1 MRNHPDSRYIRVALL
16 SVCVVALLAA
26 GGCSRLTLPG
36 VFSGVIEPSI
46 VPAKDQ
52 QGFSTAEHDFDFE
65 GSRVKLR
72 VPVDR
77 AVYAGAKN
85 AEKTTTF
92 IGRSQ
97 PADWV
102 GDHYR
107 SFVSET
113 HQEQFFISLLDA
125 LHAVRDQQNLSS
137 SRYVELVTSMTQTL
151 EYRIDPVS
159 LAPKFPIETLADG
172 YGDCDD
178 KTLLA
183 AALLARDGYDV
194 AILFFEP
201 EKHVALGIRAPGLE
215 YRNTGY
221 AFAETTLPS
230 LIGVVPEKL
239 AGDITL
245 ESKPTVVKIGSGQQ
259 GFEAGEQITFIED
272 RLKKVRKAAEGLSTH
287 IASGNS
293 QLNTVKA
300 TLDSARREAESATDP
315 SSAGAVIDRYNRL
328 VKEYNGLVA
337 QVNALVA
344 RHNALVEAERYAIEN
359 QTARPQIYDRLR
371 RLKL

>member
-1 MRNHPDSRYIRVALL
+1 MCVLAMLGLL
-16 SVCVVALLAA
+16 
-26 GGCSRLTLPG
+26 GCSRLTLPQ

-52 QGFSTAEHDFDFE
+52 QGFETAELDFEFE
-65 GSRVKLR
+65 GSPIQLR
-72 VPVDR
+72 IPVDR

-113 HQEQFFISLLDA
+113 HQEQFFVSLLDA
-125 LHAVRDQQNLSS
+125 LHAVRDKRNLTS
-137 SRYVELVTSMTQTL
+137 SRYVELVTSMVQTL

-159 LAPKFPIETLADG
+159 LAPKFPIETLGDG
-172 YGDCDD
+172 FGDCDD

-183 AALLARDGYDV
+183 AAVLARDGYDV

-215 YRNTGY
+215 YRDTGY
-221 AFAETTLPS
+221 AFAEMTQPA

-239 AGDITL
+239 TGDITL
-245 ESKPTVVKIGSGQQ
+245 ESKPTVVTIGAGQQ
-259 GFEAGEQITFIED
+259 GFEAGEQIAFIEN
-272 RLKKVRKAAEGLSTH
+272 RLKKVRKAAEGLSTQ
-287 IASGNS
+287 IAAGNS

-300 TLDSARREAESATDP
+300 TLDSARREAESTTDP
-315 SSAGAVIDRYNRL
+315 SSAGAAIDRYNRL
-328 VKEYNGLVA
+328 VNEYNDLVA
-337 QVNALVA
+337 RVNALVA

-371 RLKL
+371 KVKL